1 MTFNIET
8 LFGLSSN
15 AAMVGWLLLLFS
27 PKRWEWV
34 LFIAGILIPALLSTL
49 YGGLMLTH
57 FASVEGGGYSSLKE
71 VRALFSNDAVLLAGW
86 VHYLAFDLAIGA
98 MIARRAD
105 AAGLTRLVQIPILFF
120 TFMFGPLG
128 FLLFVLTEA
137 GWRAISGGWGAA
149 KLQGTAS

>member
-1 MTFNIET
+1 MTFDIET
-8 LFGLSSN
+8 LFALSGRL
-15 AAMVGWLLLLFS
+15 AMIGWLLLLFS

-49 YGGLMLTH
+49 YGGLILSS
-57 FASVEGGGYSSLKE
+57 FAGAEGGGFGSLAE
-71 VRALFSNDAVLLAGW
+71 VRALFADDAALLAGW

-105 AAGLTRLVQIPILFF
+105 AAGVTRLVQIPILFF

-137 GWRAISGGWGAA
+137 GWRGVVKVHGAA
-149 KLQGTAS
+149 AHAGAAS